1 MTHSLG
7 YSRSN
12 TFGLQAFIFF
22 RVTFARY
29 STNLCMTLET
39 IEFELWTLFEQSQ
52 QGDKQAYKQLLQR
65 MATLIRAYLRRR
77 LTRQEADV
85 EDLVQEVL
93 LTVHTKRHTYDV
105 SQPITAWMH
114 AIARYK
120 LIDFWRRAGRLSE
133 HGLSD
138 EGATALVGE
147 SSIEVFE
154 ARKDLEQVMSQ
165 LSQAQQQVI
174 TLVKLQ
180 GESVAY
186 AAQHLGM
193 TQSAVKVHTHRG
205 LRKLASLLG
214 VKL

>member
-1 MTHSLG
+1 
-7 YSRSN
+7 
-12 TFGLQAFIFF
+12 
-22 RVTFARY
+22 
-29 STNLCMTLET
+29 MTLET

-52 QGDKQAYKQLLQR
+52 QGAKQAYKQLLQR

-93 LTVHTKRHTYDV
+93 LAVHTKRHTYDV

-114 AIARYK
+114 AITRYK

-193 TQSAVKVHTHRG
+193 TESAVKVHTHRG